1 MSRRRRSIL
10 LFGVLALTV
19 ALWFVVPSLARTQQA
34 TKTTA
39 SHAAVATLHI
49 HHGRVTNAE
58 RKAAAARAAALGL
71 MPGGTAQGRAVARA
85 TGVPDYF
92 GTIPN
97 YANSPPPAGP
107 IGLIRVTNGG
117 SGYGASV
124 TVQISDIVWG
134 SGTGAKAKATVVN
147 GRVTAIT
154 VTAGGSNYVDPKVTI
169 VGKGHGAAALA
180 SLNGAK
186 LKGGIR
192 KFVDALPGLGAAGKN
207 GLGQYIPVAVADTTT
222 FPGSDYYEIAL
233 VQYKE
238 KLSRDLPATTLR
250 GYVQVE
256 TAANANASKHIAL
269 TYPDGSPIRD
279 ATGSQ
284 VYALD
289 NPQYLGP
296 TIVAQ
301 SNRPVRVK
309 FTNYLPAGAAGNLF
323 LPVDTTLMG
332 AGLGPNGARRRRLH
346 AESRHASPARRRH
359 PVDQRRHAVPVDRP
373 RERDLR
379 PTSAASACSS
389 CPTCGSTPSPTRS
402 SPPAQL
408 GPPTIRAPAR

>member
-107 IGLIRVTNGG
+107 IGRIRVTNGG

-124 TVQISDIVWG
+124 TVQITDIVWG

-154 VTAGGSNYVDPKVTI
+154 VTAGGQQLRRPQ
-169 VGKGHGAAALA
+169 GHD
-180 SLNGAK
+180 
-186 LKGGIR
+186 R
-192 KFVDALPGLGAAGKN
+192 R
-207 GLGQYIPVAVADTTT
+207 Q
-222 FPGSDYYEIAL
+222 GS
-233 VQYKE
+233 
-238 KLSRDLPATTLR
+238 
-250 GYVQVE
+250 
-256 TAANANASKHIAL
+256 
-269 TYPDGSPIRD
+269 
-279 ATGSQ
+279 
-284 VYALD
+284 
-289 NPQYLGP
+289 
-296 TIVAQ
+296 
-301 SNRPVRVK
+301 
-309 FTNYLPAGAAGNLF
+309 
-323 LPVDTTLMG
+323 
-332 AGLGPNGARRRRLH
+332 RRRRPGEPERRQ
-346 AESRHASPARRRH
+346 AEGRHPQVRRCAAWPRRGWEERPRPVHPRRRRRH
-359 PVDQRRHAVPVDRP
+359 DDVPRVRLLRDRP
-373 RERDLR
+373 GPVQGEAEPRPPGHDAAWLRAGRDGRERQCQQAHRADLSR
-379 PTSAASACSS
+379 RLADP
-389 CPTCGSTPSPTRS
+389 
-402 SPPAQL
+402 
-408 GPPTIRAPAR
+408 